1 MDDLW
6 TKIVAE
12 AHGSKYSIDQGST
25 KMYHDLKE
33 IYQWDDMKKDIAEYV
48 AWCLNCQQVKADH
61 INPGGLIQMI
71 EILSWKWEASNM
83 DFAVGV
89 LRTRRQHDS
98 IWVIVDNMTKSAPL
112 SL

>member
-1 MDDLW
+1 
-6 TKIVAE
+6 
-12 AHGSKYSIDQGST
+12 
-25 KMYHDLKE
+25 
-33 IYQWDDMKKDIAEYV
+33 MKKDIAEYV

-98 IWVIVDNMTKSAPL
+98 IWVIVEKMTKSAHFMSGMCTYRAKDYARL
-112 SL
+112 YIHEIVR